1 MKAARLAALGAAI
14 LFGASAAATAQPPV
28 SSTAR
33 VATVD
38 STRHRGARRQRP
50 GRHAGRA
57 LLRGVNL
64 TDAQKAQVQQIQQK
78 YAGQRRALA
87 QQFRPAGQ
95 ATRPDSAARAAFR
108 TQARALMEKQMTEV
122 RGVLTA
128 DQQKAFDANVASFRT
143 HAKAHQG
150 KHARRDA

>member
-14 LFGASAAATAQPPV
+14 LFGASVAATAQPPV
-28 SSTAR
+28 SSTTH
-33 VATVD
+33 VTTVD
-38 STRHRGARRQRP
+38 STRHRGAGRQRR
-50 GRHAGRA
+50 GRQAGRA

-64 TDAQKAQVQQIQQK
+64 TDAQKSQVQQIQQK

-87 QQFRPAGQ
+87 QQLRPSGQ
-95 ATRPDSAARAAFR
+95 AARPDSAARAAFR
-108 TQARALMEKQMTEV
+108 TQARALMEQQVTEV

-128 DQQKAFDANVASFRT
+128 DQQKAFDANVASFRA